1 VDSIFRASGG
11 NNILTAALA
20 KNPSICPKLFAAKS
34 VPTLRACFNPFAAN
48 SLVIE
53 PELEELPPSNPPKD
67 SMALPIVE
75 LESVLWEELLLMV
88 VLLVSEVIVVFFVF
102 LHDCASIELSSKIE
116 KMNDT
121 TRDRFI
127 NF

>member
-1 VDSIFRASGG
+1 
-11 NNILTAALA
+11 
-20 KNPSICPKLFAAKS
+20 
-34 VPTLRACFNPFAAN
+34 
-48 SLVIE
+48 
-53 PELEELPPSNPPKD
+53 
-67 SMALPIVE
+67 MALPIVE

>member
-1 VDSIFRASGG
+1 
-11 NNILTAALA
+11 
-20 KNPSICPKLFAAKS
+20 
-34 VPTLRACFNPFAAN
+34 
-48 SLVIE
+48 LVIE
-53 PELEELPPSNPPKD
+53 PELEELPPGNPPKD

-88 VLLVSEVIVVFFVF
+88 VLLVSEVIVVLFVF

-116 KMNDT
+116 KMSDT